1 VSDWNKKIIEEFRT
15 NDGKVG
21 GPFAGA
27 TLLILH
33 TKGRKT
39 GAPREN
45 PLAYRKV
52 DNGYAVFGSKGGAPT
67 HPEWYY
73 NVLANPAV
81 TVEVGTERV
90 EVKAREAKGD
100 ERERIWTD
108 AKQAMPGFADYETK
122 TSREIPVIVLEPVS

>member
-1 VSDWNKKIIEEFRT
+1 MSDWNSKIIEEFRT
-15 NDGKVG
+15 NDGRVG
-21 GPFAGA
+21 GPFEGA

-52 DNGYAVFGSKGGAPT
+52 GDGYAVFGSKGGAPT

-73 NVLANPAV
+73 NVLANPDV
-81 TVEVGTERV
+81 TVEVGTQSI
-90 EVKAREAKGD
+90 EVKAREAQGD

-108 AKQAMPGFADYETK
+108 VKAAMPGFGDYERK
-122 TSREIPVIVLEPVS
+122 TDRQIPVIVLEPAS